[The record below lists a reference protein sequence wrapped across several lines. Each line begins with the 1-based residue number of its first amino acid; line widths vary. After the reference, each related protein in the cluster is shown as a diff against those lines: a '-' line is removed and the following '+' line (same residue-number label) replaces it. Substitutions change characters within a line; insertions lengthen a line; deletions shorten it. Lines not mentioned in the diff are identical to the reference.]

1 MKKLFF
7 GAILLVWLSIF
18 PITTMAAVDVSVGI
32 SLPPLIV
39 FGAPPA
45 VVVLPDTN
53 SVYVVPNIEV
63 DLFFWNGFWW
73 RPWEGRW
80 YRSPY
85 YDRGWAYYNR
95 VPSFYY
101 DVDPHWRG
109 NYQNHNWHGHNWN
122 YQQVP
127 HAQLQQNWKS
137 WQTNRYWE
145 KKKTWGVQGY
155 SPKPQQQKQELR
167 KQRQVQYKQRP
178 EVQQHQQMQ
187 QQQKQQV
194 QQPQKQRQEQ
204 QRHQPQGQQQQHQG
218 GNVEHQQSQEK
229 HEGGG
234 AEHKK

>member
-1 MKKLFF
+1 MPETS
-7 GAILLVWLSIF
+7 G
-18 PITTMAAVDVSVGI
+18 
-32 SLPPLIV
+32 
-39 FGAPPA
+39 
-45 VVVLPDTN
+45 
-53 SVYVVPNIEV
+53 VYVAPEIDV

-80 YRSPY
+80 YRSQY

-122 YQQVP
+122 YQEVP
-127 HAQLQQNWKS
+127 HSQLQQNWKS
-137 WQTNRYWE
+137 WQSNRYWE
-145 KKKTWGVQGY
+145 EKKKWNVQGY
-155 SPKPQQQKQELR
+155 TPKPQQQKQELR
-167 KQRQVQYKQRP
+167 KQRQVQYQQRP

-204 QRHQPQGQQQQHQG
+204 QRQQPQVQQQQQHQG
-218 GNVEHQQSQEK
+218 GNAGHQQSQER

-234 AEHKK
+234 EGHGK